1 MRSWRWKV
9 RRCAA
14 ADTSAAQQRPHQTGQ
29 LIGGGDGGVRRRRTA
44 LQRLGAGPDAEA
56 EAAEA
61 APAGLDQRSPGVGL
75 AVATLV
81 AVVVGEPVRQHD
93 QQPPCDVPPPSS
105 SSAPWRI
112 AAPRRV

>member
-1 MRSWRWKV
+1 MGTAA
-9 RRCAA
+9 CAA
-14 ADTSAAQQRPHQTGQ
+14 AEH
-29 LIGGGDGGVRRRRTA
+29 A
-44 LQRLGAGPDAEA
+44 LQRLGRGAGPDAEA

-93 QQPPCDVPPPSS
+93 QQPSRR
-105 SSAPWRI
+105 APAFLQQVR
-112 AAPRRV
+112 AVADRRPETGVGPGHEPAQALDDPAVEAIVEPLRG